1 MSYLVTQHLHK
12 KFEGNSVLN
21 DLSFQLEQHQTLAI
35 LGKSG
40 CGKTSL
46 LKIIAGLLEADSG
59 DIFLAEKNISTLS
72 PQLRSAVY
80 LYQEPL
86 LFPHLNVF
94 ENIAFGLKIRQ
105 LDKKIIE
112 KEVKEMLAALE
123 LEGFE
128 KRMSEQ
134 LSGGQKQ
141 RIAFA
146 RALIIKPK
154 LLLLDEPFG
163 ALDSETRAVMQTFFK
178 KISSEHKITSIFV
191 THDLKEALQVG
202 NTFAL
207 MDKGN
212 LYCYDDKNDFIKD
225 EKTGVQNEIEFWK
238 TFEKNIE

>member
-1 MSYLVTQHLHK
+1 MSYLVIQHLHK
-12 KFEGNSVLN
+12 KFEENSVLN
-21 DLSFQLEQHQTLAI
+21 DLSFQLEQHQILAI

-59 DIFLAEKNISTLS
+59 DIFLAKKNIGALV
-72 PQLRSAVY
+72 PQLRSTVY

-128 KRMSEQ
+128 KRMSDQ

-146 RALIIKPK
+146 RALIVKPK

-163 ALDSETRAVMQTFFK
+163 ALDSETRVVMQTFFK

-212 LYCYDDKNDFIKD
+212 LHCYDDKNDFIKD

-238 TFEKNIE
+238 SYMNIE